1 MDIDND
7 KLSEYKKM
15 IIPIRCVSCNNVL
28 AGKWLPYL
36 KKVAENKKDD
46 GRPANDEMVYLTQ
59 TTTKTAEGRALDEI
73 GVLRTCCRRHILTH
87 VDLI

>member
-1 MDIDND
+1 
-7 KLSEYKKM
+7 M

-36 KKVAENKKDD
+36 KLVEDLKKKD
-46 GRPANDEMVYLTQ
+46 GRPANDEMQYLTQ
-59 TTTKTAEGRALDEI
+59 TTTKTAEGKALDEL
-73 GVLRTCCRRHILTH
+73 GLVRQCCRRHMLTH

>member
-1 MDIDND
+1 
-7 KLSEYKKM
+7 M

-36 KKVAENKKDD
+36 KLVEGLKKKD
-46 GRPANDEMVYLTQ
+46 GRPANDEMQYLTQ
-59 TTTKTAEGRALDEI
+59 TTVKTAEGKALDEL
-73 GVLRTCCRRHILTH
+73 GLVRQCCRRHMLTH

>member
-1 MDIDND
+1 
-7 KLSEYKKM
+7 M

-36 KKVAENKKDD
+36 KLVEDLKKKD
-46 GRPANDEMVYLTQ
+46 GRPADDGLQYLTQ
-59 TTTKTAEGRALDEI
+59 TTTKTAEGKALDEL
-73 GVLRTCCRRHILTH
+73 GLLRQCCRRHMLTH

>member
-1 MDIDND
+1 
-7 KLSEYKKM
+7 M

-36 KKVAENKKDD
+36 EKVEELKKKD
-46 GRPANDEMVYLTQ
+46 GRPANDEMIYLTQ
-59 TTTKTAEGRALDEI
+59 TTTKTAEGKALDEL
-73 GVLRTCCRRHILTH
+73 GVTRVCCRRHILTH